1 MFKHW
6 NYRII
11 RHTPVNGVGF
21 VSYAIHEVHYDEGG
35 NPVAVSENPIRLVA
49 DTPQDLA
56 ADLELMEDAT
66 RKPTLDYDSF
76 NNHE

>member
-11 RHTPVNGVGF
+11 RHTPVDGAGF
-21 VSYAIHEVHYDEGG
+21 VSYAIHEVHYDEAG

-56 ADLELMEDAT
+56 SDLELMEDAT

-76 NNHE
+76 NHHE